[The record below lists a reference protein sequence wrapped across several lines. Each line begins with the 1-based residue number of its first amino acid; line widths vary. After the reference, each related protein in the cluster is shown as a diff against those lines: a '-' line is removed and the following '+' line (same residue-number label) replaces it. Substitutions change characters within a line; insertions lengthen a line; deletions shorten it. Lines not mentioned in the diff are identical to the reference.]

1 MMHESQRYAAIII
14 DKILGGTNLD
24 IAFENVFRNV
34 KGLEHKSQTKAITYG
49 ALRYMGQ
56 SKYLIKSLVKK
67 KIENRLVESLIHVAL
82 FQLSHESHNDFT
94 IVDQAVKAAKKID
107 LRKSNFVNAVL
118 RNFLRNKDTLTKEFL
133 EQEEGQFN
141 YPIWWIQKLK
151 KQYKS
156 DWENILNIGNGHPP
170 MTIRVNKRKIIMKE
184 YKELLKE
191 NEISFIALANEG
203 LILKDAKNIKDIP
216 GFENGL
222 FSVQD
227 FGAQLA
233 SVLLDLKND
242 YLVLDA
248 CAAPGGK
255 TTSMLENSNI
265 NLIALEKNTQRA
277 RKIIEN
283 LKRLKLEAT
292 VITQPLDN
300 RNKWWNKKQFDRI
313 LLDVPCSASG
323 IVRRHVDMKWLRRLS
338 DLEKFAD
345 MQLDLLNN
353 AWPLLKPQGKLLYVT
368 CSIFKEENEEVILK
382 FCDNRQDVKR
392 GKLKFPKNIQHVK
405 NQLIPSKD
413 HDGLYYEILE
423 KK

>member
-1 MMHESQRYAAIII
+1 MHESQRYAAIII

-141 YPIWWIQKLK
+141 YPIWWIQKIK

-156 DWENILNIGNGHPP
+156 NWENILNIGNGHPP

-292 VITQPLDN
+292 VIIQPLDN

-392 GKLKFPKNIQHVK
+392 GKLKFPKNIQHIK
-405 NQLIPSKD
+405 NQVVPSKD

>member
-34 KGLEHKSQTKAITYG
+34 KGLEYKSQTKAITYG

-56 SKYLIKSLVKK
+56 SNYLIKSLVSK
-67 KIENRLVESLIHVAL
+67 KIENRLIESLIHVAL

-141 YPIWWIQKLK
+141 YPIWWIQKVK

-156 DWENILNIGNGHPP
+156 NWENILNIGNGHPP

-405 NQLIPSKD
+405 NQLVPSKD

>member
-1 MMHESQRYAAIII
+1 MHESQRYAAIII

-24 IAFENVFRNV
+24 TAFENVFRNV

-49 ALRYMGQ
+49 ALRHMGQ
-56 SKYLIKSLVKK
+56 SKYLIKSLVRK

-94 IVDQAVKAAKKID
+94 IVDQAVEAAKKID

-141 YPIWWIQKLK
+141 YPIWWIQKVK

-156 DWENILNIGNGHPP
+156 NWKNILNIGNGHPP

-382 FCDNRQDVKR
+382 FCDNRQNVKR

>member
-56 SKYLIKSLVKK
+56 SKYLIKSLVRK

-141 YPIWWIQKLK
+141 YPIWWIQKVK

-156 DWENILNIGNGHPP
+156 NWENILNIGNGHPP

>member
-1 MMHESQRYAAIII
+1 MEHE
-14 DKILGGTNLD
+14 
-24 IAFENVFRNV
+24 
-34 KGLEHKSQTKAITYG
+34 
-49 ALRYMGQ
+49 
-56 SKYLIKSLVKK
+56 
-67 KIENRLVESLIHVAL
+67 ES
-82 FQLSHESHNDFT
+82 
-94 IVDQAVKAAKKID
+94 
-107 LRKSNFVNAVL
+107 
-118 RNFLRNKDTLTKEFL
+118 
-133 EQEEGQFN
+133 QFN
-141 YPIWWIQKLK
+141 YPIWWIQKVK

-170 MTIRVNKRKIIMKE
+170 FTIRVNKRKIIMRE

-191 NEISFIALANEG
+191 NEISFIALTNEG
-203 LILKDAKNIKDIP
+203 LILKDAKNIKEIP
-216 GFENGL
+216 GFEDGL

-227 FGAQLA
+227 FSAQLA
-233 SVLLDLKND
+233 SALLDLKNN

-300 RNKWWNKKQFDRI
+300 KNKWWNKKKFDRI

-353 AWPLLKPQGKLLYVT
+353 AWPLLKPQGKLLYIT

-382 FCDNRQDVKR
+382 FCDNRQNVKR

-405 NQLIPSKD
+405 NQLVPSKD